1 MVSCDLKFRKM
12 KNQVSR
18 LGRCGFRFD
27 NFDGV
32 VFCFKSVIGFFKKHK
47 STLNY
52 PALVL
57 KARTAAVRSR
67 FDSGSPLFSFYGGCP
82 LMLDK

>member
-1 MVSCDLKFRKM
+1 MDFVSITSTAWFFALNRSSA
-12 KNQVSR
+12 VS
-18 LGRCGFRFD
+18 
-27 NFDGV
+27 
-32 VFCFKSVIGFFKKHK
+32 KKHK

-67 FDSGSPLFSFYGGCP
+67 FDSGSPLFSFDGGCP